1 MRRVTTVGIF
11 GVKIKLLF
19 IASALRGYCIGLDE
33 EADGIR
39 AICCGDILLAMLEE
53 RDWIIRE

>member
-1 MRRVTTVGIF
+1 MTTVGIF
-11 GVKIKLLF
+11 GVKIKLLV

>member
-1 MRRVTTVGIF
+1 MTTVGIF

-19 IASALRGYCIGLDE
+19 IASALRGYCIGLDK

-39 AICCGDILLAMLEE
+39 AICCGDILLAMLDE